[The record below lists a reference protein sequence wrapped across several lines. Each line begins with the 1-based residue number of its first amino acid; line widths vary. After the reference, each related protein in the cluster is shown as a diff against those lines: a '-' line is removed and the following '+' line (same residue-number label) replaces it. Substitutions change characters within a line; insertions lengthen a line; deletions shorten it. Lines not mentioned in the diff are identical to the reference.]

1 MFCVYVFTDI
11 IQQHSGRKKLDLKFS
26 LLLLCFTRTYAI
38 TYDNNNDC
46 TSPLFS
52 FTSSP
57 QYSVAFVGTASYHSK
72 REFLNRL
79 HFKRTLSGP
88 LEDSLT
94 SRATTVSISVS
105 CSQRWFKVLHA
116 RRTVPFDIEWRTK
129 GNLSPFSSSHAVPSD
144 PTSARGHEARAR
156 TERRWGENKQP
167 EQMAG
172 DGGRRGGEER
182 TNE

>member
-1 MFCVYVFTDI
+1 M
-11 IQQHSGRKKLDLKFS
+11 
-26 LLLLCFTRTYAI
+26 
-38 TYDNNNDC
+38 
-46 TSPLFS
+46 
-52 FTSSP
+52 
-57 QYSVAFVGTASYHSK
+57 
-72 REFLNRL
+72 
-79 HFKRTLSGP
+79 
-88 LEDSLT
+88 T
-94 SRATTVSISVS
+94 SRATTVSVSVS